1 VVLDARN
8 GEILALANYPSF
20 DPNDRTRLNGRQLR
34 NRAVVDTFEGNHD
47 RLPHP
52 KTFLNRSSSHEQ
64 AIHSKACACR
74 SSADGNALADHIS
87 CCFFQTSRAD

>member
-1 VVLDARN
+1 MINASRLDELPEQGKEALVGDPLADSLQKKAMVN
-8 GEILALANYPSF
+8 G
-20 DPNDRTRLNGRQLR
+20 
-34 NRAVVDTFEGNHD
+34 VEGNHD
-47 RLPHP
+47 RLPHS

-64 AIHSKACACR
+64 VIHSKACAYR

>member
-1 VVLDARN
+1 VLF
-8 GEILALANYPSF
+8 Y
-20 DPNDRTRLNGRQLR
+20 RTPEKP
-34 NRAVVDTFEGNHD
+34 VVDGVKGNHD

-64 AIHSKACACR
+64 VIHSKACACR
-74 SSADGNALADHIS
+74 SSADGNALADRIS

>member
-1 VVLDARN
+1 VLF
-8 GEILALANYPSF
+8 Y
-20 DPNDRTRLNGRQLR
+20 RTSEKL
-34 NRAVVDTFEGNHD
+34 VVDRVKGNHD

-64 AIHSKACACR
+64 VIHSKACACR
-74 SSADGNALADHIS
+74 SSADGNALADRIS

>member
-1 VVLDARN
+1 MLPHRFHHEFVINVVK
-8 GEILALANYPSF
+8 
-20 DPNDRTRLNGRQLR
+20 
-34 NRAVVDTFEGNHD
+34 GNHD

-64 AIHSKACACR
+64 VIHSKACACR
-74 SSADGNALADHIS
+74 SSADGNALADRIS